1 MKADSDTLTPA
12 EQTAGPARSGG
23 SGPVRIWLAVLA
35 GLVALMVIVG
45 GATRLTDS
53 GLSITEWK
61 PITGAI
67 PPLSA
72 GDWQAEFDKYQQ
84 FPEYQQVNRGMSLEE
99 FKYIY
104 WWEWGHRFLGRFVGL
119 VFLIPFL
126 VLLAT
131 GHIRK
136 SMMPRLIGL
145 FILGGMQGAIGWWM
159 VKSGLVERTDVSQYR
174 LAIHLTMACI
184 IFAALIW
191 TIFSLTEQ
199 AGPREPAGLRR
210 SAGLVLALVFVQIAL
225 GALVAGLDAGL
236 TYNSWPLMD
245 GDFVPSGLLMLQPW
259 WLNLTENITTVQFDH
274 RMVAYLLAAA
284 GLAHAWQ
291 LWRHGLGNA
300 RKRAGALI
308 ISIGLQILIGIATLV
323 HVVPLSLGILHQS
336 GALFVLAVAVWN
348 LQASRGEARL
358 IGS

>member
-1 MKADSDTLTPA
+1 
-12 EQTAGPARSGG
+12 
-23 SGPVRIWLAVLA
+23 VLA

-72 GDWQAEFDKYQQ
+72 GDWQAEFEKYRQI
-84 FPEYQQVNRGMSLEE
+84 PEYQQVNRGMSLAE
-99 FKYIY
+99 FKTIY

-126 VLLAT
+126 VLVAT

-136 SMMPRLIGL
+136 AMMPRLIAL
-145 FILGGMQGAIGWWM
+145 FVLGGLQGAIGWWM

-174 LAIHLTMACI
+174 LAVHLTMACI

-191 TIFSLTEQ
+191 TIFSLSER
-199 AGPREPAGLRR
+199 AGPREPAGVRR
-210 SAGLVLALVFVQIAL
+210 GAGFVLVLIFIQIAL

-245 GDFVPSGLLMLQPW
+245 GDFIPSGLLMIEPW

-274 RMVAYLLAAA
+274 RMVAYLLAVA

-291 LWRHGLGNA
+291 LWGHGQDGA
-300 RKRAGALI
+300 RRRAAALAIAI
-308 ISIGLQILIGIATLV
+308 IVQILIGIATLV
-323 HVVPLSLGILHQS
+323 HVVPLSLGILHQF
-336 GALFVLAVAVWN
+336 GALIVLAIAVWN

-358 IGS
+358 IRS